1 VTAAPP
7 RTDRVLMGIGA
18 RLAAVVAM
26 GVMTAIVKICGERGV
41 HVFEIIFFRNAFA
54 FVPILAY
61 ILMTDGTRVL
71 RTTRP
76 LGHLTRAVVGMV
88 GMGCGFAAVAM
99 MPLAEYTAIQFASPL
114 FITALS
120 ALVLKERVDGRL
132 WAAIVSGFLG
142 VLIMVRPDPA
152 QVSGLGPVLAIVSA
166 LGASGAMIAIREIGR
181 TEPGPTIVFYF
192 TLFATLFGAAGL
204 PFVWTQPDWSTLGLL
219 VLCGLC
225 GGVGQLFLT
234 QAFKLAPAAVVA
246 PFDYASLL
254 WAGVLGWLIWNEFP
268 KKDTLAGGAIV
279 VASGLYIVWR
289 ETRRRRQGR

>member
-1 VTAAPP
+1 VTGAHP
-7 RTDRVLMGIGA
+7 RADRVLLGIGS
-18 RLAAVVAM
+18 RLVAVVAM

-54 FVPILAY
+54 FVPIVGY
-61 ILMTDGTRVL
+61 ILMTDGPRVL

-88 GMGCGFAAVAM
+88 GMACGFAAVAR

-120 ALVLKERVDGRL
+120 VPILKEKVDGRL
-132 WAAIVSGFLG
+132 WAAIIVGFVG
-142 VLIMVRPDPA
+142 VLIMVRPDPS
-152 QVSGLGPVLAIVSA
+152 QVTGLGPALAILSA

-204 PFVWTQPDWSTLGLL
+204 PFVWTQPDLPTLGLL
-219 VLCGLC
+219 VLCGLV

-254 WAGVLGWLIWNEFP
+254 WAGVLGWLIWRDFP
-268 KKDTLAGGAIV
+268 KADTLAGGAIV

-289 ETRRRRQGR
+289 ETRRKRNVG